1 LKNRLQLL
9 IFSSL
14 FFVNVSVI
22 GQSKAKAEK
31 QFLMELNTILKNA
44 KQYHWDYE
52 GKVSI
57 DSPFTISKTGILS
70 VTVRYNENGSL
81 VRARMDAPV
90 NKIKN
95 VLYDLYLILEFEEP
109 LVNIYTSKPGTL
121 LLKKK
126 ENSQYFHIA
135 APVKEGYQQEKRL
148 QQLLENLM
156 KFYH

>member
-1 LKNRLQLL
+1 MKNKLQLL
-9 IFSSL
+9 VFISFIF
-14 FFVNVSVI
+14 VSISAI
-22 GQSKAKAEK
+22 GQSKIKAEQ
-31 QFLMELNTILKNA
+31 QFLQALNTILRQS
-44 KQYHWDYE
+44 KQQHWDYE
-52 GKVSI
+52 GKMSI
-57 DSPFTISKTGILS
+57 DSPFAISKTGILS
-70 VTVRYNENGSL
+70 VTVRYNDNGSL

-109 LVNIYTSKPGTL
+109 LVNLYTSKPGTL
-121 LLKKK
+121 VLKKK

>member
-1 LKNRLQLL
+1 MKNRLQLL

>member
-109 LVNIYTSKPGTL
+109 LVNIYTSKPGTF
-121 LLKKK
+121 LLKKM

-135 APVKEGYQQEKRL
+135 APIKDGYQQEKRL